1 MRFEIEFTTDAIDD
15 MYSFRKRERKY
26 IVEEVETQLE
36 YQPTEETRNRKKLR
50 PNQLAEWELR
60 IDRFRVFYDVDT
72 ERQRVII
79 GAIGYKRGIQLF
91 IRGEEYTL

>member
-15 MYSFRKRERKY
+15 MHSFRKHERKY
-26 IVEEVETQLE
+26 IFEEVEIQLE
-36 YQPTEETRNRKKLR
+36 YQPIEETRNRKKLR

-60 IDRFRVFYDVDT
+60 MDRFRVFYDVDT
-72 ERQRVII
+72 EKQRVII
-79 GAIGYKRGIQLF
+79 EAIGYKRGNQLF